1 MTYYILRK
9 SLQFGWIY
17 IVDEHEEMQEALYL
31 LGEYVSSDLSAEF
44 CIKSNPSQ
52 ELLEDWNND

>member
-1 MTYYILRK
+1 MKYYILQK
-9 SLQFGWIY
+9 NLQFGRIH
-17 IVDEHEEMQEALYL
+17 IVDESEEMQEALYL
-31 LGEYVSSDLSAEF
+31 LGEYITCDKSSEF